1 MKQIET
7 HWLEVCSIQDIPVRG
22 AVKVELGDSTIA
34 IFRTIDDQVSALE
47 DRCPHKG
54 GPLSDGIVHGN
65 CVTCPLHNWDISLD
79 TGQAMGADEGQVE
92 QYAVRIKDSKVFL
105 ATPSSLDL
113 SVA

>member
-1 MKQIET
+1 MRRQETRWIEI
-7 HWLEVCSIQDIPVRG
+7 CSIQDIPVRG
-22 AVKVELGDSTIA
+22 AVRVEFGDRIVA
-34 IFRTIDDQVSALE
+34 IFRTIDDRISALE

-79 TGQAMGADEGQVE
+79 TGRAVGADAGQVRL
-92 QYAVRIKDSKVFL
+92 YPVRIKDTKVFL
-105 ATPSSLDL
+105 ETSTSLGL